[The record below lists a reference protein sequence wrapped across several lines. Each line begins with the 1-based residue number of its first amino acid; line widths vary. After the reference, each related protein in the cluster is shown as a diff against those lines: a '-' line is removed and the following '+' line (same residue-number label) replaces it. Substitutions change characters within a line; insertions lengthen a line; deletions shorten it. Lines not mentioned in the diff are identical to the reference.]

1 MVKYSYL
8 LDSNSINILKPKGV
22 CAVDR
27 RQAASEIF
35 NIFATL
41 TQHKLPPDVQMQ
53 SKGEGMIMQDRR
65 RVRVALTPAGRQ
77 HVQQKEAQVMAQMEQ
92 FLSVLDDEEIQ
103 CFIRVLHKLVAQHQR
118 QSEEKLC

>member
-1 MVKYSYL
+1 
-8 LDSNSINILKPKGV
+8 
-22 CAVDR
+22 
-27 RQAASEIF
+27 
-35 NIFATL
+35 
-41 TQHKLPPDVQMQ
+41 
-53 SKGEGMIMQDRR
+53 MQDRR
-65 RVRVALTPAGRQ
+65 RIRVALTPAGRQ